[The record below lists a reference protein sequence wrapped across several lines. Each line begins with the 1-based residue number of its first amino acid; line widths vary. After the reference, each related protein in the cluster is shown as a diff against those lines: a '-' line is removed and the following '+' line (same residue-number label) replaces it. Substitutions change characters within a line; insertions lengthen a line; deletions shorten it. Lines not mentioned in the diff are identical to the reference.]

1 MSQSTDEGVKYPSRF
16 LALVSLMLAGEAI
29 FGLPFHVSR
38 YFRPAFVEVFG
49 VTQTQLGLMGS
60 LYGAVATVSYLL
72 GGRLADRFSARGLLS
87 FALTITGMSG
97 IYMLTIP
104 SSTGLFGLYAFWG
117 VSTILPFWSALIRAT
132 RDWGG
137 AEQQGR
143 AFGMLDAGRGL
154 LAAVLATFA
163 LLLFSWMLPSAEA
176 EISIVEKTRAIQITI
191 ATYVVACFFAATMV
205 LIYLPKAG
213 RQSPGGLSSGASDDD
228 SPWLSVFR
236 MPAVWLQ
243 AIVIVGAYCTFK
255 GIDYYSQYAKDIW
268 GWSDVEASTLSTLS
282 SWMRP
287 IATVTAGLIADRFR
301 PSRTVIAAFV
311 FVALASFSMALM
323 KPGLSADSD
332 GTADGSPLWLLWG
345 TIMVGCLGIFALR
358 GIYFA
363 LLEESRVPLRVT
375 GTAVGVVSFIG
386 YTPEIFMPVLGGML
400 IDRWEGGITGYQ
412 VFFGILV
419 LACLIG
425 IVAAWQLQRLASGL
439 TRRTRTSVSG

>member
-1 MSQSTDEGVKYPSRF
+1 
-16 LALVSLMLAGEAI
+16 MLAGEAI

-60 LYGAVATVSYLL
+60 LYGGVATISYLL

-87 FALTITGMSG
+87 FSLVITGISG
-97 IYMLTIP
+97 LYLLTIP

-154 LAAVLATFA
+154 LAAVLATLA
-163 LLLFSWMLPSAEA
+163 LLLFTWSLPASETA
-176 EISIVEKTRAIQITI
+176 ITLGQKTWAIQLTI
-191 ATYVVACFFAATMV
+191 VTYVGACLVAAGMVWICLPRTPQSGATEGLSRAV
-205 LIYLPKAG
+205 P
-213 RQSPGGLSSGASDDD
+213 PGGSRHQPGVT
-228 SPWLSVFR
+228 SPWVEVIR
-236 MPAVWLQ
+236 MPAVWFQ

-268 GWSDVEASTLSTLS
+268 GWSDVEASTLSTVS

-287 IATVTAGLIADRFR
+287 IATVAAGLIADRFR
-301 PSRTVIAAFV
+301 PSRTVIAAFAI
-311 FVALASFSMALM
+311 VAVTSISMALITPTA
-323 KPGLSADSD
+323 PGGNGSVP
-332 GTADGSPLWLLWG
+332 GGSPLWLLWA
-345 TIMVGCLGIFALR
+345 TILVGCLGIFALR

-363 LLEESRVPLRVT
+363 LLEESKVPLHVT

-386 YTPEIFMPVLGGML
+386 YTPEIFMPILGGML
-400 IDRWEGGITGYQ
+400 IDYWDGGITGYR
-412 VFFGILV
+412 VFFAILV
-419 LACLIG
+419 IACVVG
-425 IVAAWQLQRLASGL
+425 TAAAWRISRGTAVARDNP
-439 TRRTRTSVSG
+439 RRS